1 MFTDLKGR
9 GHGEKGGGGVEGSFG
24 VGGRGGRL
32 IPQCILCKTVSLT
45 SNGKLLVI

>member
-1 MFTDLKGR
+1 MAKKVVVVLR
-9 GHGEKGGGGVEGSFG
+9 VVLVL
-24 VGGRGGRL
+24 VGGGGRL